1 MRLFFFIWI
10 GAIFVLISCKSD
22 QQHPVHMTTVY
33 KRHLEFPIPQDVET
47 RTNPP
52 VLRWPPMKGKQVRY
66 DVRMAKEADFSVEE
80 NILEAKNTPLAI
92 FNPHRTLE
100 HGTWYWQYKVTGGE
114 WIDIMSFLVDD
125 TAIPMESPL
134 PDVFLKALPTSH
146 PRVLANRA
154 DLADL
159 RGISDSEDAMAIIQ
173 EAESALMVR
182 IPVEQDG
189 FPAKKSADEE
199 QNRKFIQD
207 ASQQLGDAVYKMAIP
222 FCEAYLLTGKEEF
235 ARKAI
240 QVGLEIATW
249 DPRGVSSISDFG
261 DARCMLSMALVYDTF
276 FDYLSESEKAVLLR
290 GIQPRAEHFYNSWVN
305 NIEARVLSGHVW
317 QHILHYFFQ
326 TSMALH
332 GDVSE
337 ASDWLAYAYELFL
350 ARAPVLGGVDGGW
363 MEGVSYFRM
372 NMETMIDIPLYIKK
386 YTGFD
391 FFHTHPWYRNQT
403 DWMIYHI
410 PPGSA
415 PDGFS
420 DNTEEMNTPGIE
432 YLAFARE
439 LAKLTDDPR
448 AAWYAKECERYEK
461 VQLSDKSILRWI
473 RLAKTRELN
482 MPEPAADP
490 NLTMGRV
497 FKDIGVASLHTQPAN
512 TSENLMVAM
521 RSSPFG
527 SYGHM
532 LSDQNVFNILVGGK
546 KLFYRTGYK
555 VTMKDPH
562 RTGWYQHTKSQNG
575 VLVDGQG
582 QPYSTEAFGWIARYV
597 EGGGLAYVKGDAS
610 NAYNSEETKED
621 YGVTKNFRHIIL
633 LKPDIIIIYDELEAN
648 KDVTWSW
655 LIHSLEKMT
664 VDAGSRTFSV
674 ALDEV
679 FGTGR
684 LWSSH
689 SLTMALSDTF
699 DVAAV
704 NWRGSRTADGELK
717 SYDDD
722 QWHLKASNT
731 IKDSALRFL
740 AIIRVARD
748 VKEADLLSDSMN
760 EGAVELKLGDWEIR
774 AHLDHNLPP
783 GVIIQNNAKGTV
795 FASHNQSVQLG
806 NETFNGNYPV
816 SSKLGMMQ
824 HGKPVFME
832 VTDELPYDIRSSLK
846 FYQNPNP

>member
-1 MRLFFFIWI
+1 MRILLIN
-10 GAIFVLISCKSD
+10 GMCAIFVLISCKPD
-22 QQHPVHMTTVY
+22 QQQPVHMTTVY
-33 KRHLEFPIPQDVET
+33 KRHLEFPIPQDVEA

-52 VLRWPPMKGKQVRY
+52 VLRWPPVKGKQVRY
-66 DVRMAKEADFSVEE
+66 DVRMSSDADFSVQK
-80 NILEAKNTPLAI
+80 NIFEAKNTPLAM
-92 FNPHRTLE
+92 FNPHHILE
-100 HGTWYWQYKVTGGE
+100 HGTWYWQFKVPGGE
-114 WIDIMSFLVDD
+114 WTDIMSFVVDD
-125 TAIPMESPL
+125 SAIPMQSPL
-134 PDVFLKALPTSH
+134 PEVFLKALPTSH

-159 RGISDSEDAMAIIQ
+159 RNLTESEDAKAIIQ
-173 EAESALMVR
+173 EAESALTIR

-189 FPAKKSADEE
+189 FPDQKSADKE

-207 ASQQLGDAVYKMAIP
+207 ASQQLGDAVFKMVLP
-222 FCEAYLLTGKEEF
+222 LCEAYLLTGKVEY

-240 QVGLEIATW
+240 QVGLEIARW
-249 DPRGVSSISDFG
+249 KPRGVSGISDFG

-276 FDYLSESEKAVLLR
+276 FDHLSDGEKADLLR

-305 NIEARVLSGHVW
+305 NIEVRVLSGHVW
-317 QHILHYFFQ
+317 QHILHFFFQ

-332 GDVSE
+332 GDVSD

-350 ARAPVLGGVDGGW
+350 ARAPVLGGMDGGW

-391 FFHTHPWYRNQT
+391 FFNTHPWYRNQT
-403 DWMIYHI
+403 DWMIYNI

-420 DNTEEMNTPGIE
+420 DNTEEMNSPGIE

-439 LAKLTDDPR
+439 LAKLTGDTR

-473 RLAKTRELN
+473 RLAKTRDLT
-482 MPEPAADP
+482 MPEPATNP

-512 TSENLMVAM
+512 TSENLMIAM

-582 QPYSTEAFGWIARYV
+582 QPYSTEAFGWISRYL
-597 EGGGLAYVKGDAS
+597 EGGELAYVKGDAS
-610 NAYNSEETKED
+610 NAYRSEETNED
-621 YGVTKNFRHIIL
+621 YGVTKNFRHIVL
-633 LKPDIIIIYDELEAN
+633 LKPDVIIIYDELEAN
-648 KDVTWSW
+648 KDVSWSW
-655 LIHSLEKMT
+655 LIHSLEKMNMDT
-664 VDAGSRTFSV
+664 GNGTFSV
-674 ALDEV
+674 ALDDVEG
-679 FGTGR
+679 FGR
-684 LWSSH
+684 LWSSKPL
-689 SLTMALSDTF
+689 SLALSDTF
-699 DVAAV
+699 DVPAV
-704 NWRGSRTADGELK
+704 NWRGSRTIDGDLK

-731 IKDSALRFL
+731 KKVSALRFL
-740 AIIRVARD
+740 SIIRVGHD
-748 VKEADLLSDSMN
+748 VKEAELLSESMKD
-760 EGAVELKLGDWEIR
+760 GAVELKLGEWEIR
-774 AHLDHNLPP
+774 ASIDDALSP
-783 GVIIQNNAKGTV
+783 GVFIQNKATGTV
-795 FASHNQSVQLG
+795 FASHDKSVQLG
-806 NETFNGNYPV
+806 DKTFNGNYPE

-824 HGKPVFME
+824 HGKPVFLE
-832 VTDELPYDIRSSLK
+832 AIDELPYDMRSRLK
-846 FYQNPNP
+846 FYQKPNP